1 MKRFKRSGHAEEETK
16 QKLRNTLVADHTHT
30 NRESQQL
37 RWPEF
42 AVLVGAS
49 KGPEI

>member
-16 QKLRNTLVADHTHT
+16 QKLTNTLVADHTHT